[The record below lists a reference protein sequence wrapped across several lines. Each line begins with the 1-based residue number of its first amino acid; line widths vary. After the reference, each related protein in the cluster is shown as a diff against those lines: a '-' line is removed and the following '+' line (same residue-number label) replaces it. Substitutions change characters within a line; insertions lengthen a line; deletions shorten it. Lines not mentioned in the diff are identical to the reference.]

1 MSYRPYTWRKNN
13 PDKRKEQKRRER
25 VRRTLRDLGILPSV
39 GEEMNEEQKKIDN
52 EISNNDFS
60 YWDKIKSSNRP
71 HDGGNQ
77 IKVPIKSP
85 EYLLWYRFK
94 SKCKEYNIPFNLK
107 IEDIEIPQ
115 VCELT
120 GLEISSSLSDR
131 FKDNYY
137 TIIISEKEKGFTKD
151 NIKIVSVLASR
162 TTNRNSLSFK
172 TLEKKIYYRAKE
184 SAKKRKIEF
193 NIEPSDIL
201 IPSHCP

>member
-1 MSYRPYTWRKNN
+1 
-13 PDKRKEQKRRER
+13 
-25 VRRTLRDLGILPSV
+25 
-39 GEEMNEEQKKIDN
+39 
-52 EISNNDFS
+52 
-60 YWDKIKSSNRP
+60 
-71 HDGGNQ
+71 
-77 IKVPIKSP
+77 
-85 EYLLWYRFK
+85 LWYRFK

-162 TTNRNSLSFK
+162 TTNRNSLPFK
-172 TLEKKIYYRAKE
+172 TLEKNIYYRAKE

-201 IPSHCP
+201 IPSHCPLLDIELSYDKLDSKLDNYYSIDRIDSSKGYVKGNIQVISLLANTMKNKATKEQLKTFAKNILDIL